1 MFMKYKLLFTLAVSV
16 FSIAYADC
24 SFTYINKSHAPVTLQ
39 GYFLE
44 NGDQQSKDAWIT
56 VDPTRQVTQVR
67 SGKKCN
73 TVYKHSG
80 QVDTRIDLK
89 NSSGYW
95 IGNKGFL
102 FAADR
107 SYSHYS
113 GDRALADDG
122 TKVTLSNAAKISGKE
137 FKVVIC
143 QPDVDSDSCN

>member
-1 MFMKYKLLFTLAVSV
+1 MKLRLILATAVAISAMSTV
-16 FSIAYADC
+16 YADC
-24 SFTYINKSHAPVTLQ
+24 SFTYINKSHVPVTLQ

-44 NGDQQSKDAWIT
+44 NGDGQSKDAWIT

-67 SGKKCN
+67 GGKKCN

-80 QVDTRIDLK
+80 QVATRVDLK

-122 TKVTLSNAAKISGKE
+122 SKVTLSNGAKITGKE

-143 QPDVDSDSCN
+143 QPDVDSDNCN

>member
-1 MFMKYKLLFTLAVSV
+1 MKLKFIFAVAAISTV
-16 FSIAYADC
+16 YADC
-24 SFTYINKSHAPVTLQ
+24 SFTFVNKSHAPVTVQ

-44 NGDQQSKDAWIT
+44 NGDALSKDAWIT
-56 VDPTRQVTQVR
+56 VDPTRQITQVR
-67 SGKKCN
+67 GGKKCN
-73 TVYKHSG
+73 AVYKHSG
-80 QVDTRIDLK
+80 QVVTRIDFK

-113 GDRALADDG
+113 SDRALADDG
-122 TKVTLSNAAKISGKE
+122 SKVTLSNGAKITGKE

-143 QPDVDSDSCN
+143 QPDVDSDNCN